1 MMLNLK
7 IHGRELP
14 ISNGSQPAI
23 GRVHPYYM
31 GTATYQTSNITY
43 SPFSC
48 LPKPNKKNDLRP

>member
-23 GRVHPYYM
+23 GRVHPYNM
-31 GTATYQTSNITY
+31 GY
-43 SPFSC
+43 SY
-48 LPKPNKKNDLRP
+48 LPNF